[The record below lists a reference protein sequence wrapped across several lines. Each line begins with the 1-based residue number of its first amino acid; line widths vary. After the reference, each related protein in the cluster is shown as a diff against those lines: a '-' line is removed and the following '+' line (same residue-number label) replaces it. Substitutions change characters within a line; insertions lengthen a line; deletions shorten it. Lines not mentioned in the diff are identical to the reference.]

1 MKVPTI
7 VQREIPF
14 NYTSAG
20 DRQAIS
26 FLLGKDIVQM
36 LDELRDLRVT
46 GRSARLL
53 MGIIGEIL
61 IHRRNPYLFQELV
74 NSPARRHRLFERAF
88 TELDTIASAA
98 NGKDRVMSIVAA
110 VREQLERFRSVVLKT
125 P

>member
-1 MKVPTI
+1 MVNPSTI
-7 VQREIPF
+7 VPREIPF

-26 FLLGKDIVQM
+26 FLLGRDIVQM

-61 IHRRNPYLFQELV
+61 IHRRNPYLFQLGSAIQKNHQQV
-74 NSPARRHRLFERAF
+74 KRFE
-88 TELDTIASAA
+88 T
-98 NGKDRVMSIVAA
+98 
-110 VREQLERFRSVVLKT
+110 
-125 P
+125 